1 MTSSTC
7 CSCTFNLS
15 NCCCENNW
23 SLSWP
28 LVIKKK
34 DCTQT
39 VKMKIYCMDRDKQN
53 TWYRP
58 RVFYSNI
65 DVNCKRREVC
75 NSHENKNQGYSAQE
89 GLLEPRFTL
98 HMDRT
103 IIIYFNQFN
112 FIETFKNKNKRQ
124 WNVWFRKFSFL
135 NIYFIN
141 YYFFVDVIAWQNSKT
156 VHLRCLSLTFST
168 TLCIVYTSVVLK
180 QNRKSNKIQK
190 YQCKTVDKNWKMI
203 PSTIVNWE
211 L

>member
-1 MTSSTC
+1 
-7 CSCTFNLS
+7 
-15 NCCCENNW
+15 
-23 SLSWP
+23 
-28 LVIKKK
+28 
-34 DCTQT
+34 
-39 VKMKIYCMDRDKQN
+39 MDREKQN

-65 DVNCKRREVC
+65 DVNRKRREVC

-112 FIETFKNKNKRQ
+112 FIETFKNNNKRK

-141 YYFFVDVIAWQNSKT
+141 YYFFIDLIADRTVKQYIFDV
-156 VHLRCLSLTFST
+156 
-168 TLCIVYTSVVLK
+168 SV
-180 QNRKSNKIQK
+180 
-190 YQCKTVDKNWKMI
+190 
-203 PSTIVNWE
+203 
-211 L
+211 